1 MHTEPATAEMIDAL
15 ASIEMQRQ
23 EREKTSGVPVSCSWA
38 LGKLYEVLPRKRKS
52 PGMKAESAALQADI
66 EAATLAI
73 GRLRKLAQITGQQ
86 TKPKRDRPWH
96 QQKSWRDVQK
106 TFAGNRPRRTM
117 NHQDS

>member
-1 MHTEPATAEMIDAL
+1 MNAEPATAEMIDAL
-15 ASIEMQRQ
+15 ASIELQRQ
-23 EREKTSGVPVSCSWA
+23 EREKESGVPVSCSWA

-52 PGMKAESAALQADI
+52 PGTKAEGTALQANI

-73 GRLRKLAQITGQQ
+73 GRIRKLAQIKGEHN
-86 TKPKRDRPWH
+86 KLKSDRPWH

-106 TFAGNRPRRTM
+106 TFSGNRPRGTM